1 MKKVGFI
8 GTGVMGSSM
17 AGHLIDAGYEVTL
30 HNRTPARADALLA
43 RGAAWA
49 PTPADAARDADA
61 VITIVG
67 YPRDVE
73 EVYFG
78 SEGSEGVIAAARE
91 GSYLIDMTTSEPSLA
106 GRIAAA
112 AAVRGVHALD
122 APVSG
127 GDIGA
132 RNAMLTI
139 MVGGD
144 ETAFAAVEQLL
155 RAMGRSVV
163 LQGGPGAGQHTKMA
177 NQIAIA
183 SGMVAACEA
192 LAYAKAARLD
202 PHRVLESIG
211 AGSAGSWT
219 LSNLAPRMLAG
230 DYAPGFYVKHFI
242 KDMRIAVAEAGERSL
257 RLPGL
262 ELAERMYEQLAD
274 HGGGDLGTQALYELY
289 AESADPERSG

>member
-1 MKKVGFI
+1 VNKVAFI

-17 AGHLIDAGYEVTL
+17 ASHLMDAGYSLTI
-30 HNRTPARADALLA
+30 HNRSRDRAQPLVS

-49 PTPADAARDADA
+49 DTPADAAREAEV

-78 SEGSEGVIAAARE
+78 SDGAEGIVAAARP
-91 GSYLIDMTTSEPSLA
+91 GSCLVDMTTSEPSLA
-106 GRIAAA
+106 RRISEAAA
-112 AAVRGVHALD
+112 QRGVRALD

-127 GDIGA
+127 GDVGA

-139 MVGGD
+139 MVGGEPD
-144 ETAFAAVEQLL
+144 AFAAVEQLL
-155 RAMGRSVV
+155 HVMGRSVI

-192 LAYAKAARLD
+192 LAYAQAAGLD
-202 PHRVLESIG
+202 PRLVLESIG

-230 DYAPGFYVKHFI
+230 DFAAGFYVKHFI
-242 KDMRIAVAEAGERSL
+242 KDMRIALAEASANGL

-274 HGGGDLGTQALYELY
+274 HGAADLGTQALYKLY
-289 AESADPERSG
+289 MPDDGPDAA

>member
-1 MKKVGFI
+1 VKKVAFI

-17 AGHLIDAGYEVTL
+17 AAHLMDAGYELTVN
-30 HNRTPARADALLA
+30 NRSPEKAQPLVQRGAVWADTPARAA
-43 RGAAWA
+43 RE
-49 PTPADAARDADA
+49 ADA
-61 VITIVG
+61 VISIVG
-67 YPRDVE
+67 YPNDVE

-78 SEGSEGVIAAARE
+78 AEGAPGVIQAARE
-91 GSYLIDMTTSEPSLA
+91 GAYLIDMSTSEPALA
-106 GRIAAA
+106 ERIARAA
-112 AAVRGVHALD
+112 SERGLKALD

-127 GDIGA
+127 GDVGA

-144 ETAFAAVEQLL
+144 PAAFEAVEQLL
-155 RAMGRSVV
+155 HVMGRSVV

-183 SGMVAACEA
+183 SGMLAACEA
-192 LAYAKAARLD
+192 MAYAQAAGLD
-202 PHRVLESIG
+202 PRRVLESIG

-230 DYAPGFYVKHFI
+230 DLAPGFYVKHFI
-242 KDMRIAVAEAGERSL
+242 KDMRIALAEASARGL

-274 HGGGDLGTQALYELY
+274 RGGSDMGTQALFTLY
-289 AESADPERSG
+289 APDDRPDAA